1 VKILIV
7 RFSSIGDIILTT
19 PVVRC
24 LHSAFPDAEIH
35 YFTRRQ
41 YRDIV
46 ATLPS
51 INKVI
56 SFENNINEVIADLK
70 QERYTHIIDLHKNLR
85 TKILLL
91 KMARCAHSFPKL
103 NLRKWLKVRLKADCL
118 PDIHIVDRYLKSVAF
133 LNVKNDGLGL
143 DFIIPT
149 ETSLPENLFLPDK
162 PYTVIVAGA
171 KQFTKQI
178 PESLILNLC
187 REIKGPKV
195 LIGGRDEMEK
205 SQQILAKAKDE
216 EVTDLCGKLNL
227 YQSALILRDARNI
240 ITADTGMMHLAAA
253 LKKEV
258 ISIWGNTI
266 PEFGMYAYYPQG
278 MQHYNHM
285 IENNNLKCRPC
296 SKLGYSSCPKKHF
309 KCMNDLHTE
318 DILKFIK

>member
-1 VKILIV
+1 M
-7 RFSSIGDIILTT
+7 
-19 PVVRC
+19 VRC
-24 LHSAFPDAEIH
+24 LRSAFPDAEIH
-35 YFTRRQ
+35 YFTRKL

-46 ATLPS
+46 APLPA

-56 SFENNINEVIADLK
+56 TFENNIDEVVADLK
-70 QERYTHIIDLHKNLR
+70 REKYTHIIDLHKNLR

-91 KMARCAHSFPKL
+91 KMGRRAHSFPKL
-103 NLRKWLKVRLKADCL
+103 NLRKWLKVRLRIDCL
-118 PDIHIVDRYLKSVAF
+118 PDIHIVDRYLKSLAF
-133 LNVKNDGLGL
+133 LKVKNDGLGL
-143 DFIIPT
+143 DFIIPE
-149 ETSLPENLFLPDK
+149 ETVLPEDLSLPDQ

-178 PESLILNLC
+178 PESLILSLC
-187 REIKGPKV
+187 REIKGPKI

-205 SQQILAKAKDE
+205 TQRILAQLKLE
-216 EVTDLCGKLNL
+216 EVTDLSGKLNL
-227 YQSALILRDARNI
+227 YQSALILRNARHI

-278 MQHYNHM
+278 MQQYNHI
-285 IENNNLKCRPC
+285 IENRHLKCRPC

-318 DILKFIK
+318 DILKFIQ

>member
-1 VKILIV
+1 MKILIV

-19 PVVRC
+19 PVARC
-24 LHSAFPDAEIH
+24 LRSAYPDAEIH
-35 YFTRRQ
+35 YFTRKQ
-41 YRDIV
+41 YGDIV
-46 ATLPS
+46 APLPC

-56 SFENNINEVIADLK
+56 TFENNINEVIADLK
-70 QERYTHIIDLHKNLR
+70 RERYTHIIDLHKNLR

-91 KMARCAHSFPKL
+91 KMGRRAHSFPKL
-103 NLRKWLKVRLKADCL
+103 NLRKWMKVRLRMACL

-143 DFIIPT
+143 DFIIPG
-149 ETSLPENLFLPDK
+149 ETRLPEQFSFADK

-171 KQFTKQI
+171 KQYTKQI
-178 PESLILNLC
+178 PENIILSLC

-205 SQQILAKAKDE
+205 SQAILAKAKDTE
-216 EVTDLCGKLNL
+216 LTDLCGKLNL

-258 ISIWGNTI
+258 ISVWGNTI

-278 MQHYNHM
+278 MQQYNHI

-318 DILKFIK
+318 DILKFIQ